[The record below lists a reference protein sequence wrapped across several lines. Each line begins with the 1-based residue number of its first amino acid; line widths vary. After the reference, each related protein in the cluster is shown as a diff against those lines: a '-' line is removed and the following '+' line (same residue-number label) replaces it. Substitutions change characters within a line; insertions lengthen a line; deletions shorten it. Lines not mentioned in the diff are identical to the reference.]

1 MGKLLGKGVFGK
13 VHYARDLESNQGV
26 AIKIMD
32 KDMVLKA
39 GLSEQVKREITTMRL
54 VEHKNI
60 VRLHEVMATRNK
72 IYIIMEY
79 AKGGE
84 LLDKVKRSGRLTEA
98 DTHRY
103 FQQLIGALDHCHSR
117 GVYHRDLK
125 PENLLLDENG
135 DLKVSDFGLS
145 AFSESRGT
153 DGLLHT
159 VCGTPVY
166 IAPEVIKKT
175 GYDGAKS
182 DIWSCGVVLF
192 VLVAGYLPFQ
202 GPNMMEIYRKI
213 HDSDFRCP
221 SWFSHKLKR
230 LLYKILNPNPSMRPS
245 IQEIKESTWFRKGP
259 REISAVKEKVLSE
272 NATAT
277 NAAPVLAARR
287 KEIAH
292 EDKTLVATKLNAF
305 EIIAFSAG
313 LDLSGLFI
321 KECRKETRFTSD
333 KPALAI
339 ISKLEDVAKALNL
352 RIRKKD
358 NNTVIIQGRKYG
370 GNGVL
375 QFDTQIFEITP
386 SCHLVQMKQTSGDLL
401 EYQKLLEEGIRP
413 RLKDVVSAWHG
424 DDLQ

>member
-1 MGKLLGKGVFGK
+1 MGKLLGKGAFGK

-32 KDMVLKA
+32 KDRVLKA

-135 DLKVSDFGLS
+135 DLK
-145 AFSESRGT
+145 
-153 DGLLHT
+153 
-159 VCGTPVY
+159 C

-192 VLVAGYLPFQ
+192 VLAAGYLPFQ

-259 REISAVKEKVLSE
+259 REISAMKEKVLSE

-358 NNTVIIQGRKYG
+358 NNTVIIQGRKHG

-413 RLKDVVSAWHG
+413 GLKDVVWAWHG
-424 DDLQ
+424 DDLQQK